1 MDKIQTAINS
11 VRLIESNKHL
21 NSNHGN
27 SQSKEY
33 NLNAVGQFWLTMA
46 EMYGGRFIDHMGAA
60 PNDEWV
66 ALFSRLNR
74 NEVTR
79 GYQRMKADERF
90 ADWPPTEIRF
100 EHLCKPTAK
109 DMGLP
114 SADDAYQMA
123 TGNHPHKHK
132 AVAWTLQNMGA
143 ASWNVKHSVEKTSRP
158 LFAKAYQEHA
168 VDWMAD
174 GNTIPEIRREASS
187 QFMHDKTQADW
198 DAHTKFMDEMSS
210 IFGTKKMRALNNGED

>member
-1 MDKIQTAINS
+1 MDKIQMAINS
-11 VRLIESNKHL
+11 VRSIESDKPLTH
-21 NSNHGN
+21 NHAS
-27 SQSKEY
+27 SQPAEY
-33 NLNAVGQFWLTMA
+33 NLKAVGHFWLKMA

-60 PNDEWV
+60 PTDEWI

-74 NEVTR
+74 NQVTR
-79 GYQRMKADERF
+79 GCQRMRADERF
-90 ADWPPTEIRF
+90 ADWPPTVIRF
-100 EHLCKPTAK
+100 EHLCKPTAE

-158 LFAKAYQEHA
+158 LFAEAYQKHA
-168 VDWMAD
+168 VEWLAD
-174 GNTIPEIRREASS
+174 GNTILEIKSDNPSKFRPE
-187 QFMHDKTQADW
+187 KTQGDR
-198 DAHTKFMDEMSS
+198 DAYSKFMKSFRS
-210 IFGTKKMRALNNGED
+210 WAW